1 MKVGITYACDL
12 EDIPDTVSQLLGNLL
27 ENMIPLVGID
37 IQDASVY
44 ANDKNITEA
53 LASIDQARILLGK
66 IDLRLMDFVTIL
78 SGYAK
83 TNADLQMGIDPTMG
97 DPSAVTGH
105 TQEVSATDV
114 LETKDEDV
122 NSEEEAKDN
131 D

>member
-12 EDIPDTVSQLLGNLL
+12 EDIPGTVSQLLGNLL

-105 TQEVSATDV
+105 TQEVIPQDI
-114 LETKDEDV
+114 LGI
-122 NSEEEAKDN
+122 EEENVNTKKKED

>member
-66 IDLRLMDFVTIL
+66 IDLRLMDFVPIL

-105 TQEVSATDV
+105 TQEVIPQDI
-114 LETKDEDV
+114 LGI
-122 NSEEEAKDN
+122 EEENVNTKKKED

>member
-105 TQEVSATDV
+105 TQEVIPQDI
-114 LETKDEDV
+114 LGI
-122 NSEEEAKDN
+122 EEENVNTKKKED